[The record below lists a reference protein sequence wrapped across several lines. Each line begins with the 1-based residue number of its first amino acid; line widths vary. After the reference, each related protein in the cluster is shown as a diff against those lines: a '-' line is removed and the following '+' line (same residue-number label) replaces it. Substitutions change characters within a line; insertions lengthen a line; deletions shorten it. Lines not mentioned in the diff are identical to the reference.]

1 MGNQHHLETATEEPS
16 HDAPDEATR
25 AYASATPL
33 VTAALPVAP
42 MPVPHV
48 KREAATR
55 PAKVRGVE
63 TKARQAH
70 SVASGADRLV
80 QGSFRATQR
89 GRCLSRIRSGPLNHR
104 SVLVRAGLACW
115 ELRNSSRNSCFNRQ
129 GLGIREVVSG
139 VPIIAYTTSSHVL
152 PRWVKLTT
160 RHLNTGTSGFAA
172 PEDANT
178 AVCVVPGTELAF
190 ARAVTCRPRRLFA
203 WKPRVID
210 HTTAIFPANQQGQ
223 PANAS

>member
-1 MGNQHHLETATEEPS
+1 MRTKGHPQTEDARVAIAFYLAVCMFVCGLFGFGFYNMFQPRQIPNPGLTAYKPPPATVITYAATAKFAYGEPAPSETATEEPS

-70 SVASGADRLV
+70 SSRAERTASS
-80 QGSFRATQR
+80 GSH
-89 GRCLSRIRSGPLNHR
+89 SKPR
-104 SVLVRAGLACW
+104 SVAAVY
-115 ELRNSSRNSCFNRQ
+115 
-129 GLGIREVVSG
+129 
-139 VPIIAYTTSSHVL
+139 P
-152 PRWVKLTT
+152 
-160 RHLNTGTSGFAA
+160 GFAA
-172 PEDANT
+172 
-178 AVCVVPGTELAF
+178 V
-190 ARAVTCRPRRLFA
+190 R
-203 WKPRVID
+203 
-210 HTTAIFPANQQGQ
+210 
-223 PANAS
+223 